1 MPEQEPGDRWMLVF
15 NLVGLAVVAVL
26 LTAFLLMNGASLGAF
41 LQFLQRPE
49 PWPDL

>member
-1 MPEQEPGDRWMLVF
+1 MPEQDPGDRRMFYF
-15 NLVGLAVVAVL
+15 NLVGFAIVAVL
-26 LTAFLLMNGASLGAF
+26 LTAFLLLNGASVGAF